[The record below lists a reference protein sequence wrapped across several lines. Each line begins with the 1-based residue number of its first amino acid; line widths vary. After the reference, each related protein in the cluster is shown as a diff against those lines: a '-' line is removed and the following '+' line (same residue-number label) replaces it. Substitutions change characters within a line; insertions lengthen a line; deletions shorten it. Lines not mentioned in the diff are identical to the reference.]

1 MEILFICTGNTCRSP
16 MAAALLGAQLLP
28 GVTAASAGISAFPGE
43 EANPYAVEAMKRRG
57 IDLSDHEAKQVTREM
72 IERAHLVICMEQGQA
87 EVLRDAFEE
96 ADLDRKIYSFRE
108 FFCGSTKD
116 IPDPYGGDEQVY
128 ENCAVL
134 LEKYI
139 KKFVKKILMQE

>member
-1 MEILFICTGNTCRSP
+1 MLLEAAVDPQRLSAILDRAYFAT
-16 MAAALLGAQLLP
+16 ALEGLKKGFLRDYF
-28 GVTAASAGISAFPGE
+28 TAW
-43 EANPYAVEAMKRRG
+43 
-57 IDLSDHEAKQVTREM
+57 IDLINIRTVLRCLLYTS
-72 IERAHLVICMEQGQA
+72 RAHLVICMEQGQA

-108 FFCGSTKD
+108 FFGGSTKD